1 MSWQLPNPFLNIWQ
15 VTPQQIDYYQ
25 HANNVTYVSQLE
37 LTSWAHSNHL
47 GLTIEQYQTLNRGM
61 AISRHEINYL
71 AAAHVNDLIDCATW
85 IVQCDNRLK
94 LTRQFQFIRRG
105 DQKTL
110 LTARTEFVCIAL
122 STGKPKRMPK
132 EFVDIYGPA
141 TVSEAVTFSKSAAFY
156 EPEIQSTQF
165 IATQPQA
172 LRPQHQRPEE

>member
-1 MSWQLPNPFLNIWQ
+1 MTWQLPNPFLNTWQ
-15 VTPQQIDYYQ
+15 VTPEQIDHYQ

-47 GLTIEQYQTLNRGM
+47 GLNIEQYQALDRGM

-85 IVQCDNRLK
+85 IVQCDNKLK
-94 LTRQFQFIRRG
+94 LSRQFQFIRRS

-141 TVSEAVTFSKSAAFY
+141 AVFEVNAQSA
-156 EPEIQSTQF
+156 QSTRPTQS
-165 IATQPQA
+165 AQSLSSQPQNQS
-172 LRPQHQRPEE
+172 LRKR